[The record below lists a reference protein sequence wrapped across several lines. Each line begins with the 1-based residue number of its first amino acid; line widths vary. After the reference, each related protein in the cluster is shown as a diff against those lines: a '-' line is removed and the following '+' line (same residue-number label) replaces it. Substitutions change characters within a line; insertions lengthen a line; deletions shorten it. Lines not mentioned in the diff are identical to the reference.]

1 MRREIERAQDEI
13 EGAIEDGMTN
23 EFSGVLTRAER
34 VGRTK
39 ITDKERVWRGR
50 LLDAFRSGKL
60 SESGDGMLF
69 HVANMLDY
77 AEAQNDG
84 FKPDSPPPVEALL
97 PWVRDHMYAFE
108 QSDPRRVARALAVHI
123 HEEGVEGIF
132 FAEAMRTYLETKAES
147 DLQSLLDRRL

>member
-1 MRREIERAQDEI
+1 MRREIERAKDDI
-13 EGAIEDGMTN
+13 EDAIEEGMTN
-23 EFSGVLTRAER
+23 EYSGVLVRAER
-34 VGRTK
+34 VGRSK
-39 ITDKERVWRGR
+39 ITEKERVWRGR
-50 LLDAFRSGKL
+50 LLEAFRSGTL

-84 FKPDSPPPVEALL
+84 FKPSSPPPVEALL

-108 QSDPRRVARALAVHI
+108 QSDPRRVARNLAVHI

-132 FAEAMRTYLETKAES
+132 FEEAMRTYLETNAES
-147 DLQSLLDRRL
+147 DLQRLVDRRL